1 MRIKYTY
8 KEKHN
13 GNICITSMVSKNKNN
28 YKCIMYARCQLLQNQ
43 TLQNTC
49 VITITIFS
57 VCRQIHLF
65 PKSQAFALL

>member
-43 TLQNTC
+43 TLQEYLRYHNHN
-49 VITITIFS
+49 F
-57 VCRQIHLF
+57 
-65 PKSQAFALL
+65 